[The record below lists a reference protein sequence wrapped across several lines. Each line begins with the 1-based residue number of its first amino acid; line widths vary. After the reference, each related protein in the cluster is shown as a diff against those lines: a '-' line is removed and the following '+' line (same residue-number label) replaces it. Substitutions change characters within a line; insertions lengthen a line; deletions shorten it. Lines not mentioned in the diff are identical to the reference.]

1 MGEAIGARS
10 IDLEWVQARSQGEGE
25 GTQCISEP
33 QTCRCTPLALWS
45 PTIRRP
51 RSSCLAKS
59 HCFIVRAG
67 QRLLKVL
74 LRFLAAEAL
83 RGVGGLGAREEQ
95 EQRWGCAVGP
105 CGALGSLAGGLV
117 INAAGM
123 RFCNEL
129 GRRDYVTGGQ
139 AAHGWLSKLWPLFG
153 YPTY

>member
-25 GTQCISEP
+25 GTQSISEP

-95 EQRWGCAVGP
+95 EHSAGVVLWGHAGPWAVWQVAWSSTLPACASATSSV
-105 CGALGSLAGGLV
+105 A
-117 INAAGM
+117 
-123 RFCNEL
+123 
-129 GRRDYVTGGQ
+129 VT
-139 AAHGWLSKLWPLFG
+139 
-153 YPTY
+153 T